1 MKVTRYIC
9 DRCGKEV
16 SQLERTVVAIRDIAS
31 GQEVDLCPECT
42 ELLDAWLHWKEAG
55 R

>member
-16 SQLERTVVAIRDIAS
+16 SQLERTSVEIRDIAA
-31 GQEVDLCPECT
+31 GQQLDLCPKCT
-42 ELLDAWLHWKEAG
+42 ELLDAWLHRKEAEQ
-55 R
+55 